1 MDELTDLDIQR
12 RIDHVAALNDT
23 LLRLTE
29 AQAMCY
35 VRLRVRAQRFI
46 RLRELG
52 APQSI
57 VDKECELIVQ
67 ALDMIDPDWR
77 NYR

>member
-1 MDELTDLDIQR
+1 MPDKVS
-12 RIDHVAALNDT
+12 DHNAELNDT
-23 LLRLTE
+23 LLHLTE

-35 VRLRVRAQRFI
+35 VRLRVRAQRLI
-46 RLRELG
+46 RLRELS

-57 VDKECELIVQ
+57 IDKECELIVQ
-67 ALDMIDPDWR
+67 ALDMIDPEWR